1 MQRTARN
8 YTEVRVARAARLFVL
23 TPPIKFLICGVV
35 VAVLLSMLKFPL
47 CKQPNDAQDGCDY
60 NKSSVASGNQAQLR
74 EAIFNLDAF
83 IVPLDSW

>member
-8 YTEVRVARAARLFVL
+8 YTEVRVARAARLYVL

-35 VAVLLSMLKFPL
+35 AVLLSMLKLPL

-60 NKSSVASGNQAQLR
+60 KKSSVASGNQAQLR

-83 IVPLDSW
+83 IVPLDSR